1 MPERY
6 EFVDYVIEL
15 FGPFGT
21 VVKRRMFSGHGI
33 FLDGKMFALV
43 AREGLWL
50 KGDEVNRIE
59 YEAAGCELFSYSRGG
74 ALASIGFYRAPAEA
88 LESPAAML
96 PWARTAYAAA
106 QRSNAKRLVEQEAR
120 LARAEARKAAGD
132 ADHPRREGTSR
143 GPRASRKSA
152 EPKSRGTPAP
162 APSRRAP
169 TRHRRVKVAKKTVK

>member
-21 VVKRRMFSGHGI
+21 VIKRRMFSGHGI

-50 KGDEVNRIE
+50 KADDVNRAE
-59 YEAAGCELFSYSRGG
+59 FEAVGCELFSYSRGG
-74 ALASIGFYRAPAEA
+74 ALATIGFYRAPAEA

-106 QRSNAKRLVEQEAR
+106 QRVNARRLVEEQAR
-120 LARAEARKAAGD
+120 AARAEARKAAGD
-132 ADHPRREGTSR
+132 TEHSRREGVRSARTGRTSAQAKLR
-143 GPRASRKSA
+143 GPKTATA
-152 EPKSRGTPAP
+152 TAP
-162 APSRRAP
+162 ATRGAP
-169 TRHRRVKVAKKTVK
+169 TRHRRAKPTK